1 MPVVWFF
8 ASGDN
13 PQQDGIGRWLE
24 FRQLSEAENFSYPE
38 KREKLRPVGRSFFCG
53 QVTRLGVRI
62 Q

>member
-1 MPVVWFF
+1 MSVVWFF

-38 KREKLRPVGRSFFCG
+38 KREKLRPCGRS
-53 QVTRLGVRI
+53 LGVG
-62 Q
+62 

>member
-1 MPVVWFF
+1 MSVVWFF

-38 KREKLRPVGRSFFCG
+38 KRKKLRPVGRSLEG
-53 QVTRLGVRI
+53 GNI
-62 Q
+62 S